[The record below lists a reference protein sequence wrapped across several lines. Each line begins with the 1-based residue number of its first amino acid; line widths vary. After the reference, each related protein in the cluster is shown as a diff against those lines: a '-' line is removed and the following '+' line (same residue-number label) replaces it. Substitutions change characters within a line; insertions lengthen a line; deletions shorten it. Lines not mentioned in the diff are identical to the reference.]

1 MDDLFYVYNLTNQN
15 TMCMLVC
22 MRTNIDLAEELI
34 SEAGKFAHGR
44 TKKAIVEEALRS
56 FVQTKSAEAMRRS
69 YGERLRA
76 LESRTASLS
85 LRESPAEL
93 LRADRDRR

>member
-1 MDDLFYVYNLTNQN
+1 
-15 TMCMLVC
+15 
-22 MRTNIDLAEELI
+22 MRTNIDLADELI
-34 SEAGKFAHGR
+34 AEAGRFARGR
-44 TKKAIVEEALRS
+44 TKKAIVEEALKS
-56 FVQTKSAEAMRRS
+56 FVETKSAEARRRS

-76 LESRTASLS
+76 LESRTAFLS